1 MITELVLK
9 VFFGFANFLIG
20 LLPKMNNEQG
30 SITSVFY
37 DLLQYGIYFFGS
49 SPFAM
54 VFASVVLWASIDIL
68 WAIIEWVYIKIPGVN

>member
-20 LLPKMNNEQG
+20 LLPKMNGEQG

-54 VFASVVLWASIDIL
+54 VFASVVLWASVDIL